1 MVNKNNSNKLF
12 INNASLIAGALVGF
26 SLFWEVFAYLFGLRP
41 YWFPRFIENFIWS
54 SYSIG
59 LIIFIIGFLQKKE
72 YNSIKI
78 PAIISI
84 IGFSIVTLEFNLD
97 LLNFNSI
104 LIIIDRLSLLIF
116 LIPLLL
122 HEKSTQVK
130 PIILSI
136 IIFVALIT
144 IVQPLLFD
152 FFGLISLS
160 NLINEPLMVSAGLS
174 KYSFNSLWNN
184 FPPGIGPLLYLCH
197 WGYYLSLLGLLF
209 KYVELKQDQTKKL
222 SIGGIFTS
230 SYKLGIN
237 NFGQIVLAAILWILT
252 CWIPYF
258 NVGTTIAMMG
268 IVVSISKGGTF
279 SPTSIFSSKYRENI
293 GEFFLLSAFMT
304 IGIFMGYAFV
314 IIPGIVIT
322 IAWSQALFLS
332 IDKKLNPIEA
342 LSTSSRITYGEKMTI
357 FISYLLILF
366 ILALTITLCTAIIG
380 YVTGSIEFAMI
391 VGFILYLLSS
401 SIMIGCAAYIY
412 GELNK

>member
-1 MVNKNNSNKLF
+1 MGNKTNSN
-12 INNASLIAGALVGF
+12 NNTSLIAGALVGF
-26 SLFWEVFAYLFGLRP
+26 VIFWEVFAYYFYLKP
-41 YWFPRFIENFIWS
+41 NWFPWFIETFIWS
-54 SYSIG
+54 LFPIG
-59 LIIFIIGFLQKKE
+59 FIIFIIGFLQKKE

-84 IGFSIVTLEFNLD
+84 IGFSIV
-97 LLNFNSI
+97 LLVFFLKLFPGSSI
-104 LIIIDRLSLLIF
+104 NTIIIRLSLLIF

-144 IVQPLLFD
+144 IVQPLLFV
-152 FFGLISLS
+152 FFGLLDL
-160 NLINEPLMVSAGLS
+160 NDLINERIMISSGIG
-174 KYSFNSLWNN
+174 KYIFNYLWGN

-197 WGYYLSLLGLLF
+197 WGYNLSLLGLLF
-209 KYVELKQDQTKKL
+209 IHAGLTQDQNKKL
-222 SIGGIFTS
+222 SIGGIFTN

-237 NFGQIVLAAILWILT
+237 NFGQIVLAAILWVLT

-258 NVGTTIAMMG
+258 NVGTTIAMIG

-293 GEFFLLSAFMT
+293 GEFFLLSAFMI

-322 IAWSQALFLS
+322 VAWSQALFLS